1 MGDAAHEGDERERER
16 ERERE
21 QTENRKVLTPTKVLD
36 SRL

>member
-1 MGDAAHEGDERERER
+1 MGDAVHEGDERER

>member
-1 MGDAAHEGDERERER
+1 MGDAAHEGDERER